1 MYDEPITINPPL
13 YLASAIIGCWR
24 CGAEM
29 PAVTLVAPNV
39 PDTEGTVCILSDI
52 RELPPV
58 VRHFI
63 EAKFP
68 TFQLRYSTTTRF
80 KYYASTCP
88 QCRVLSGQFY
98 LHSEPGA
105 PFFPTDEQ
113 EAGCLTLEEVPL
125 DGPIQVRAG
134 LGMGPGELIL
144 EHARRAGAQQ
154 GRCT

>member
-1 MYDEPITINPPL
+1 MYDEPLTIKPPL

-24 CGAEM
+24 CGADM
-29 PAVTLVAPNV
+29 PALALVAPNV

-58 VRHFI
+58 IRHFI

-68 TFQLRYSTTTRF
+68 TFQLRYSKTTRS
-80 KYYASTCP
+80 KHYASTCP
-88 QCRVLSGQFY
+88 QCRVLSGDFY
-98 LHSEPGA
+98 LHLEPGA

-113 EAGCLTLEEVPL
+113 EAVCLTLEEVPL

-144 EHARRAGAQQ
+144 KHARRAGAEP
-154 GRCT
+154 